1 MRASRA
7 VKLMLIFM
15 RQSFSTPSD
24 SGELVD
30 PYPTTSWLSL
40 LKTYIP
46 IEWNGEYF
54 APAPS
59 TTEDPV
65 WSTAFRSWQKSD
77 AVKLSSRM
85 SAFIVRSIWSRLCL
99 RDLSMSSTTGVLG
112 NPRYLV
118 HQFRCPSLLL
128 GSIRFAQ
135 TSGMVTRT
143 VRHEISKPASNAKRA
158 SPIRFLGER
167 SMVRGAPWGPPAS
180 FSVSGSNRSSSESI
194 GWSFLIS

>member
-1 MRASRA
+1 MRASKA
-7 VKLMLIFM
+7 VKLRVIFV
-15 RQSFSTPSD
+15 RQSFSTPSGY
-24 SGELVD
+24 GELVE
-30 PYPTTSWLSL
+30 PYPMTSWLSL
-40 LKTYIP
+40 SKTCMP

-59 TTEDPV
+59 ATEDPI

-77 AVKLSSRM
+77 AVKLSARM

-99 RDLSMSSTTGVLG
+99 RDLSMSSTTGVPG

-128 GSIRFAQ
+128 ESIKFEQ

-143 VRHEISKPASNAKRA
+143 VRHEISSPASNAKRA

-167 SMVRGAPWGPPAS
+167 SMIRGAPWGAPAS

-194 GWSFLIS
+194 G